1 MRYNRKTAMKACLI
15 PILLGVLATWGIAQP
30 KPAQIKI
37 RAIDPQ
43 EAAKVSWV
51 RDIQPLLTARCSECH
66 SSDERKNEF
75 EITSVETL
83 RTRGRK
89 DVPGVMPG
97 RPDESAIILRVL
109 GKTSPQMPKGRPALS
124 EDEVHLLRMWIAAG
138 AKDDSGGAAAA
149 AVSVAAATTRPAY
162 EVVKDELAKEILD
175 PEKFSA
181 CEDKLGLLVKWREE
195 RIGKMK
201 GMPEVPKVSG

>member
-1 MRYNRKTAMKACLI
+1 MRSLLI
-15 PILLGVLATWGIAQP
+15 AIFVCILASAALAQQP
-30 KPAQIKI
+30 KPVEIKV
-37 RAIDPQ
+37 RAIDAA

-89 DVPGVMPG
+89 DGPGVLPG
-97 RPDESAIILRVL
+97 RPDDSAIILRIL

-124 EDEVHLLRMWIAAG
+124 
-138 AKDDSGGAAAA
+138 
-149 AVSVAAATTRPAY
+149 
-162 EVVKDELAKEILD
+162 
-175 PEKFSA
+175 
-181 CEDKLGLLVKWREE
+181 
-195 RIGKMK
+195 
-201 GMPEVPKVSG
+201 